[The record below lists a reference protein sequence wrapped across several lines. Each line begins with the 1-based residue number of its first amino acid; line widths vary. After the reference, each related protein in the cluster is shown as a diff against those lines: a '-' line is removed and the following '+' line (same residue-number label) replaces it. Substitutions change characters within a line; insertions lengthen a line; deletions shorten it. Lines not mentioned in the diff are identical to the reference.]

1 MKQTKTKMQQDQL
14 MGKSNLHFEITIPN
28 KQASSGKKIRTV
40 RKDDPFTF
48 DKPVFNPESKLKMK
62 GIIGGVS
69 NKKQQNERKAKSFK
83 NLSKRQSRRKID
95 VQPIDFERD
104 LDIDEVIP
112 REHQMLQQNYFQ
124 SEGSQK
130 KANTSFQTLNEFNA
144 NEEVDFDPNVKLPN
158 IFKTLEPGTKREPQ
172 EASL

>member
-1 MKQTKTKMQQDQL
+1 
-14 MGKSNLHFEITIPN
+14 
-28 KQASSGKKIRTV
+28 
-40 RKDDPFTF
+40 
-48 DKPVFNPESKLKMK
+48 
-62 GIIGGVS
+62 
-69 NKKQQNERKAKSFK
+69 
-83 NLSKRQSRRKID
+83 
-95 VQPIDFERD
+95 
-104 LDIDEVIP
+104 
-112 REHQMLQQNYFQ
+112 MLQQNYFQ